1 MTILKRFIIL
11 YCLLFTS
18 FCVAQTPHYYLL
30 FSARFPTIRPFSI
43 GGHAFIT
50 WRNEDSIQQKFS
62 QFTYGFYPTK
72 GMGIFRDIE
81 GTIKEGYAK
90 NSNRERLV
98 RRFIIEVD
106 SLEYAETMQEVEVWK
121 SQPYS
126 LYNNNCIHFMNAIA
140 VKLGLKP
147 VNTRTCLLPMYPYK
161 YIRKLKKLNTLR
173 IVKNKYLE
181 KARLRMMKKAEVV
194 DEIDDD
200 EEF

>member
-1 MTILKRFIIL
+1 MTILKRNFI
-11 YCLLFTS
+11 LLFLLFS
-18 FCVAQTPHYYLL
+18 QLIIAQTPHYYIL
-30 FSARFPTIRPFSI
+30 FSARFPTLRPFSI

-50 WRNEDSIQQKFS
+50 WRNEDPLQLKSS

-72 GMGIFRDIE
+72 GMGILKDVD

-106 SLEYAETMQEVEVWK
+106 SAEYAETLQEVEVWK
-121 SQPYS
+121 SQAYS

-147 VNTRTCLLPMYPYK
+147 ASTRSCIIPMYPFK
-161 YIRKLKKLNTLR
+161 FIRKLKKINKLR

-181 KARLRMMKKAEVV
+181 NARLRIMKKAEIIEEMDDDV
-194 DEIDDD
+194 DE
-200 EEF
+200 

>member
-18 FCVAQTPHYYLL
+18 FCFAQTPHYYIL
-30 FSARFPTIRPFSI
+30 FSARFPTLRPFSI

-50 WRNEDSIQQKFS
+50 WRNEDSTLQKMS
-62 QFTYGFYPTK
+62 QFTYGFFPTK
-72 GMGIFRDIE
+72 GMGIFKDVE
-81 GTIKEGYAK
+81 GTIKEGYSK
-90 NSNRERLV
+90 NSNHERLV

-106 SLEYAETMQEVEVWK
+106 SLEYAETLQEVEVWK

-126 LYNNNCIHFMNAIA
+126 LYNNNCIHFMNAIG

-147 VNTRTCLLPMYPYK
+147 VNTRTCFWPMYPYK
-161 YIRKLKKLNTLR
+161 FIRKLKKLNALR

-181 KARLRMMKKAEVV
+181 KARLRMMKKAQVV
-194 DEIDDD
+194 DEVDDD
-200 EEF
+200 ED